1 MKTKHNPPYIYRVL
15 EWFKTHDGTIA
26 ECAHALRLPPT
37 SIASSG
43 TKLQKR
49 GYLRKT
55 GELVWHGDGA
65 RGHAVPTWT
74 GKESSE

>member
-26 ECAHALRLPPT
+26 ECAKALRLPPS

-49 GYLRKT
+49 GLLRKT
-55 GELVWHGDGA
+55 GELVWHERS
-65 RGHAVPTWT
+65 RGHAVLTWT